1 MAGMKE
7 HVHEL
12 IISELQQNARIDRL
26 FVLIAILLNF
36 LILGINSIIGA
47 VAIDAESFIVYI
59 IFVLFLLLVASVDFI
74 SIMGLLKGRKTMIRL
89 IDGLV
94 KMYTDENVDQYYD
107 GSAFYKLNRYNLFIL
122 AILIT
127 GGASAAVPL
136 LLLGIE

>member
-1 MAGMKE
+1 MKE